1 MSTVQTVPVY
11 LTSRSGSNL
20 NNASPFT
27 SGYSSF
33 ANPTAPFDLNLIPSN
48 SGPLYTE
55 SDVVE
60 DLSFR
65 STTQSVFP
73 PQMDWCRPLRPSTS
87 YIVPVQSDPM
97 ISTSRNPYSD
107 IQRFYQDFT
116 LPNYTLDTFSGRL
129 FDVISSTTFT
139 SGDVQTELHH
149 AITRLIVS
157 VCVFKFWFLLSNYS
171 ISWILNIDCNFIHR
185 LFDIYEPGVCH
196 FIDHEA
202 SLGNASPLLDA
213 SHPACEVIRGDT
225 QWLRSNFLWV
235 YYVYLLNFGS
245 NYLFIYLF
253 YWQFYNEKV
262 TLLNL
267 GLVLILYFLFLLAM
281 LYWLCWIDRD
291 YLLYFQLMMMKTEW
305 CFSIEPAVS
314 NI

>member
-1 MSTVQTVPVY
+1 MADKRKSVSKCPCWCRRNRISTTPDLLFPYLPGPELFVSPPMLTVQTVPVY

-27 SGYSSF
+27 SGYSSL
-33 ANPTAPFDLNLIPSN
+33 ANPIAPFDSNLIPSN
-48 SGPLYTE
+48 SGPSYTE

-73 PQMDWCRPLRPSTS
+73 PQMDWCGPLRPSTS
-87 YIVPVQSDPM
+87 YIAPVQSDPM

-107 IQRFYQDFT
+107 IQRFYQDFR

-157 VCVFKFWFLLSNYS
+157 ACVFKF
-171 ISWILNIDCNFIHR
+171 
-185 LFDIYEPGVCH
+185 
-196 FIDHEA
+196 
-202 SLGNASPLLDA
+202 
-213 SHPACEVIRGDT
+213 
-225 QWLRSNFLWV
+225 
-235 YYVYLLNFGS
+235 
-245 NYLFIYLF
+245 
-253 YWQFYNEKV
+253 
-262 TLLNL
+262 
-267 GLVLILYFLFLLAM
+267 
-281 LYWLCWIDRD
+281 
-291 YLLYFQLMMMKTEW
+291 
-305 CFSIEPAVS
+305 
-314 NI
+314 